1 MYISTLIVLIAC
13 CIFIVS
19 LDTEFNIPEVTECPE
34 IGHALDNIDE
44 TRKKDPSTLHPL
56 VRRLVK
62 DASICIYVDTE
73 GDMYGVEDD
82 SFYHCTDP
90 APGRGRDPAP
100 APGRY
105 PDPDEF
111 GRNWG

>member
-1 MYISTLIVLIAC
+1 M
-13 CIFIVS
+13 S

-62 DASICIYVDTE
+62 DASICIYVDPE
-73 GDMYGVEDD
+73 GDMFGEEDD
-82 SFYHCTDP
+82 SFNHCTDPAPGRGHDPAPGRGHDP

-100 APGRY
+100 GRDF
-105 PDPDEF
+105 DPDEF
-111 GRNWG
+111 GRNLG